1 MRDAPSFKVAA
12 LSSKLVSYIIISF
25 TTAPPLRLCSLR
37 AFLGAPCLTCAE
49 IPRNL
54 HRIVGSQPLERRATL
69 ALLGLPFLR
78 PDANV
83 E

>member
-37 AFLGAPCLTCAE
+37 AFLGAPVSRA
-49 IPRNL
+49 PRNL
-54 HRIVGSQPLERRATL
+54 HRIIGSQPLERRATL